1 MNNFIFLLLLYVLFL
16 SCSNSVNCNDIKYEN
31 GISYYKGSK
40 YSGDC
45 NSVFL
50 DGSIKSKQ
58 SYVDGLDNGSWNFY
72 YSNGNKRTEAFF
84 NYGKRINSWN
94 YYSKSGFI
102 YKINYFDSL
111 GKPTGIWK
119 TYDTLNGKLLKETDS
134 KDIKFN

>member
-1 MNNFIFLLLLYVLFL
+1 MGCNKID
-16 SCSNSVNCNDIKYEN
+16 CSDLKYEN
-31 GISYYKGSK
+31 RITTLNGKLFTGKCHEYYSNGQISSIQK
-40 YSGDC
+40 Y
-45 NSVFL
+45 L
-50 DGSIKSKQ
+50 DGK
-58 SYVDGLDNGSWNFY
+58 DHGSWNFY